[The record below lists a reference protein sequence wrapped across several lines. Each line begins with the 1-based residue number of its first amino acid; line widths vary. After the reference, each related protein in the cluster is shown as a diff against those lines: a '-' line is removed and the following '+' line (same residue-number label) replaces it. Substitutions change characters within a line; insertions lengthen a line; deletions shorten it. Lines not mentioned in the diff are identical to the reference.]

1 MSSLIVTAY
10 KPSQKEGVV
19 LNESRTVRQS
29 KAGSKRASI
38 MVTSVSHTM
47 REGAVWTQKRV
58 ANLTLP
64 VELANS
70 LNPSEGEDLNP
81 KLKGLFGVD
90 HTIQMIEQT
99 TEFYA
104 GQSPKTKGQGG
115 ETVVNADGEV
125 IYQDYRVVPLDADCG
140 DIRESRP
147 VVTTAPVVAAPVEA
161 GDLAG

>member
-10 KPSQKEGVV
+10 KPTQKEGVV
-19 LNESRTVRQS
+19 LNEARTVRQ
-29 KAGSKRASI
+29 KNAESKRASI
-38 MVTSVSHTM
+38 MVTSLKHSM
-47 REGAVWTQKRV
+47 RNGAVWTEKRV
-58 ANLTLP
+58 ANITLP

-70 LNPSEGEDLNP
+70 LNPVEGEDLNP
-81 KLKGLFGVD
+81 KLKALFGVD
-90 HTIQMIEQT
+90 HTIQMVEQT

-125 IYQDYRVVPLDADCG
+125 VFQDYRVVPMDADCG

-147 VVTTAPVVAAPVEA
+147 MVTATTAAPVQT
-161 GDLAG
+161 GDLAGG